1 MKESYGS
8 SPTGPIFKGEEGTV
22 SQHTWEVLEAREQ
35 VGGLSFSW
43 WLWRTQACHTFSEF
57 SLSSVRPF
65 STLFH
70 RTQASKSGGWHHWVG
85 GNLYKPHCD
94 FGNGFSFGQCLHIL
108 WDPQE
113 EV

>member
-22 SQHTWEVLEAREQ
+22 SQLTRDALEAREQ
-35 VGGLSFSW
+35 EGASAFPSGFGGPRPVIL
-43 WLWRTQACHTFSEF
+43 

-65 STLFH
+65 STRFH

-94 FGNGFSFGQCLHIL
+94 FGNEFSFGQCLHIL